1 MIRTREGRFRPLT
14 AFEAVPFVRSGTPP
28 QRSLATP
35 IEAIR
40 GIIGAYGA
48 RGEPMDGK
56 ELEGVPLFE
65 GLSRKQRDH
74 VARWA
79 DAVDLP
85 AGYHLADQGAFAHEF
100 FALLDGRVDV
110 IRDGVCLVELGPGD
124 FFGEIALVE
133 HDRRTATVTAVT
145 PVTAVVMHARDF
157 DAMRA
162 EFPEIAER
170 IHEAVHAR
178 SPRHQDDDTES

>member
-1 MIRTREGRFRPLT
+1 ME
-14 AFEAVPFVRSGTPP
+14 
-28 QRSLATP
+28 
-35 IEAIR
+35 
-40 GIIGAYGA
+40 
-48 RGEPMDGK
+48 GK
-56 ELEGVPLFE
+56 ELEGVPLFA

-79 DAVDLP
+79 DVVDLP
-85 AGYHLADQGAFAHEF
+85 TGYHLADQGAFAHEF
-100 FALLDGRVDV
+100 FALLKGTVEV
-110 IRDGVCLVELGPGD
+110 TRDGERLVELGPGD

-133 HDRRTATVTAVT
+133 HDRRTATVTATT
-145 PVTAVVMHARDF
+145 PVTAIVMHARDF

-178 SPRHQDDDTES
+178 SPRHKGDELT